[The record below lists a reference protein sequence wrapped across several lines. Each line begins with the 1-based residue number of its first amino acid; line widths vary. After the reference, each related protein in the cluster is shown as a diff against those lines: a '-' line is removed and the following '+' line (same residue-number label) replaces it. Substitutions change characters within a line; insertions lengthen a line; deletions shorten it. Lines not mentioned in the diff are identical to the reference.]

1 MASAPIPSV
10 VAMLICDQIITEQV
24 TNKKTLIGVFDKLSS
39 PNFPTMMPRLAIYVK
54 LADAAGDYLFRLR
67 IVKLKD
73 ESPLAELRLAAQV
86 ADTEEYTELAINM
99 PFLVPERGK
108 YEFQLYAG
116 ENYLHRV
123 TMHAELAQLPP
134 GGPPQWPP
142 QTS

>member
-24 TNKKTLIGVFDKLSS
+24 TNKKSLIGVFDKLFS
-39 PNFPTMMPRLAIYVK
+39 PIFPAILPRLAIYVK
-54 LADAAGDYLFRLR
+54 LADASGDYLFKLR

-73 ESPLAELRLAAQV
+73 ESPLAEIRLAAQV
-86 ADTEEYTELAINM
+86 PDSEDYTELALNM
-99 PFLVPERGK
+99 PFSFPEQGK

-123 TMHAELAQLPP
+123 TMRTELAQLPP
-134 GGPPQWPP
+134 GGPVPWPP
-142 QTS
+142 QNS

>member
-24 TNKKTLIGVFDKLSS
+24 TNKKSLIGVFDKFFS
-39 PNFPTMMPRLAIYVK
+39 PLFPTVFPRLSVYVK
-54 LADAAGDYLFRLR
+54 LADASGDYLFRLR

-73 ESPLAELRLAAQV
+73 ESPLAEVRLDAKIP
-86 ADTEEYTELAINM
+86 DTEEYAELALNM
-99 PFLVPERGK
+99 GFLVPEQGK

-123 TMHAELAQLPP
+123 TMRAELAQLSP
-134 GGPPQWPP
+134 GGPSQWPL
-142 QTS
+142 QKS